1 MLSSL
6 CPRFFFSVCLTTAP
20 AGAKRKTSAMKNRIE
35 LGMHDAVGDAR
46 CMAWSGLRRAQRK
59 MHGME
64 RGVRDTLRREKRE
77 KRAAKMPCAV
87 FVSEL
92 PSPIADV
99 LVVVFLPFLV
109 RSCIQGICLCVWKG
123 KSEKARTVVCLLYM
137 VSRISWH
144 EQSLDILA
152 AEYQRRLSGEP
163 KCKG

>member
-64 RGVRDTLRREKRE
+64 RGVRDTLRMAHDTERKERETSSKDALR
-77 KRAAKMPCAV
+77 
-87 FVSEL
+87 
-92 PSPIADV
+92 
-99 LVVVFLPFLV
+99 
-109 RSCIQGICLCVWKG
+109 CLCV
-123 KSEKARTVVCLLYM
+123 
-137 VSRISWH
+137 
-144 EQSLDILA
+144 
-152 AEYQRRLSGEP
+152 
-163 KCKG
+163 